1 QLQQWTGHTQLS
13 SLDTYI
19 DLAFAD
25 IHGYTEV
32 YNAVSLKSSVNLAK
46 RQVEL
51 LREQVARKEL
61 TTTAALREFE
71 VMLEAFQLDID
82 KSIVSS

>member
-1 QLQQWTGHTQLS
+1 

>member
-1 QLQQWTGHTQLS
+1 LQQWTGHTQLS

>member
-1 QLQQWTGHTQLS
+1 
-13 SLDTYI
+13 
-19 DLAFAD
+19 
-25 IHGYTEV
+25 